1 MSKNNQKK
9 LSNIN
14 RHGFKRENSKQ
25 KSINIDSIT
34 SGTVKHVDQRI
45 SHINKPGLKFEI
57 SDKQKKNNRNKQ

>member
-45 SHINKPGLKFEI
+45 FHINRPSLKIEI
-57 SDKQKKNNRNKQ
+57 SEKQNNNRNKQ

>member
-14 RHGFKRENSKQ
+14 RHGFNRENSKQ

-34 SGTVKHVDQRI
+34 SGTVKHVDQRV
-45 SHINKPGLKFEI
+45 SHINRPDLKIEI
-57 SDKQKKNNRNKQ
+57 SEKQKQ